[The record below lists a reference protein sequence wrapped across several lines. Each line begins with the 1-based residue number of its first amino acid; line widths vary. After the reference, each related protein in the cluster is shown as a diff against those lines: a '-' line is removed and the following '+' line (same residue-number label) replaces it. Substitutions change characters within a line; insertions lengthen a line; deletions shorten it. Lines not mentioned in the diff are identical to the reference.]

1 MFWNVKTWQLHSGHW
16 RYWETRAKVQELTFW
31 GHFKMKWILIS
42 NSKQYIWPFF
52 CSNECQGWARCP
64 QSAAVQGPEAMYY
77 TSVSCL
83 VVTSARWPH
92 AILHTILPPPS
103 SPQPVNQDTI
113 NGPSYNSGHAEAR
126 YFIVSCSGRK
136 CDEDRDTSSVW
147 RGVNTG
153 L

>member
-42 NSKQYIWPFF
+42 NSKQYIWPFLF
-52 CSNECQGWARCP
+52 EWMPRMS
-64 QSAAVQGPEAMYY
+64 
-77 TSVSCL
+77 SVSPECRGAGTWGNVL
-83 VVTSARWPH
+83 HICQLSGGDQRQVTACNTSYHPAS
-92 AILHTILPPPS
+92 TS